1 MNNGIYD
8 LYNSY
13 LNQIVEAQRI
23 ADQQNVAARMLA
35 SPVINNAPNLLNNSR
50 DEDEGI
56 MSLAPTNS
64 TGTFSNPLGNVSY
77 TDVLGFIANP
87 IAFGIN
93 KGIGKVVGK
102 TPAQMLQDAIS
113 NMFGGGGADTVGTAA
128 DPSTMASEDP
138 SAIGSQSPGG
148 SESGGGS
155 AGADAASA
163 AGANDDASTG
173 GPF

>member
-23 ADQQNVAARMLA
+23 ADQQNAAARMMA

-56 MSLAPTNS
+56 MSLAPTNP

-102 TPAQMLQDAIS
+102 TPAQRLQDAIS
-113 NMFGGGGADTVGTAA
+113 NMFGGGNPADAVGTAA

-138 SAIGSQSPGG
+138 SAIGSHGDSDG
-148 SESGGGS
+148 S
-155 AGADAASA
+155 GAASASA
-163 AGANDDASTG
+163 AGANDGPDTG
-173 GPF
+173 GSF